1 MSWFQVLKED
11 DTPEPRREEIPE
23 FRDKVMNT
31 SRWQTS
37 RRKEILDA
45 VTTDEALEKYREDPD
60 VKELI
65 EKKNQS
71 FIQDIEFIRRLLT
84 EDTITNRRGNTF
96 KSLKDML
103 GSRAT
108 QMAKRLELLGK
119 AKKTSTGNVRESTE
133 KTFNTLI
140 ADKKWG

>member
-108 QMAKRLELLGK
+108 K
-119 AKKTSTGNVRESTE
+119 
-133 KTFNTLI
+133 
-140 ADKKWG
+140 D

>member
-1 MSWFQVLKED
+1 MVGCQKQDGGEVVNELEGQILKED
-11 DTPEPRREEIPE
+11 DTPEPRREEIPN

-71 FIQDIEFIRRLLT
+71 FIQDIEFIRRLHY
-84 EDTITNRRGNTF
+84 RRHYH
-96 KSLKDML
+96 
-103 GSRAT
+103 
-108 QMAKRLELLGK
+108 Q
-119 AKKTSTGNVRESTE
+119 
-133 KTFNTLI
+133 
-140 ADKKWG
+140 